1 MENMEHDMAYK
12 QQGPWGGGSGG
23 GGGGGNNPWGSGG
36 NPWGGRS
43 GGGGTPP
50 DLEDLIRRSQDR
62 VRRLIPGGMGTGRGF
77 LMIAAIVLGLWGIS
91 GFYRVQ
97 PDEQG
102 VELLF
107 GKYVK
112 TTQPGLNYWFP
123 TPIGEVIKPKV
134 TQTNQ
139 ITVGFRG
146 APGGQNSRDVPQ
158 ESLMLTGDENIV
170 DVKYT
175 VQWRIRDAGEYLFNI
190 RDPEATVKIASESA
204 LREIIGRTTLQAI
217 LTRERESVAQTA
229 EELLQSII
237 DGYKAGVTVLDL
249 QIQAAE
255 PPKEVR
261 DAFDDVQRA
270 NQDRERLINE
280 ANAYRNDIVPR
291 AKGDAA
297 RMVQNGQAQKE
308 RLVKEAE
315 GQAAR
320 FTAFYNTYALNKDI
334 TARRM
339 YLETMQEVLG
349 RADKIIMDQK
359 GGNGV
364 VPYLPLP
371 EIQKRT
377 TPAAGAPQ

>member
-1 MENMEHDMAYK
+1 MEKNETAYN

-23 GGGGGNNPWGSGG
+23 GGNPWGSGG
-36 NPWGGRS
+36 GGGGGGGNWGGR

-50 DLEDLIRRSQDR
+50 DLEDLIRRSQER
-62 VRRLIPGGMGTGRGF
+62 VRRFIPGGMGTGRGF
-77 LMIAAIVLGLWGIS
+77 LLIAAIVLALWGLS

-107 GKYVK
+107 GKYMK
-112 TTQPGLNYWFP
+112 STQPGLNYWFP
-123 TPIGEVIKPKV
+123 APVGEVLKPKV

-146 APGGQNSRDVPQ
+146 TPGAQNSRDIPQ

-170 DVKYT
+170 DIKFT
-175 VQWRIRDAGEYLFNI
+175 VQWRIRDAGEFLFNI

-204 LREIIGRTTLQAI
+204 VREIVGRTALQAI
-217 LTRERESVAQTA
+217 LTREREQVAQNSQD
-229 EELLQSII
+229 LLQSIM
-237 DGYKAGVTVLDL
+237 DTYKSGVTILDV
-249 QIQAAE
+249 QIQGAE

-291 AKGDAA
+291 AKGEAA
-297 RMVQNGQAQKE
+297 RMVQSANAQKE
-308 RLVKEAE
+308 KLVKEAE

-320 FTAFYNTYALNKDI
+320 FTAFYNTYAANKDI

-339 YLETMQEVLG
+339 YLEAMQEVLG
-349 RADKIIMDQK
+349 KADKVIVDDK
-359 GGNGV
+359 GNGV

-371 EIQKRT
+371 ELQKRST
-377 TPAAGAPQ
+377 QGGQP